1 MKSPLLIFILFFL
14 SILAYGQTTPD
25 FLNGNVSYISSQ
37 NVYVKFD
44 NTTGINV
51 GDTLYVIQNDSKIPA
66 VVVNNLSSIS
76 CVGKAIGSI
85 PLTVSTKIIAKKRE
99 EIKPVENLKTE
110 NNSTLPND
118 QAIHDAFNKQRKND
132 SKEKLDGRFT
142 INSYSDISRSY
153 PSNQRFR
160 YNLSLNESHIGN
172 SNLSAESYISFT
184 HRLGDSIKLN
194 NALKIYSL
202 ALKYD
207 FSKTASISFGRKVNL
222 NMANIG
228 AVDGLQYEQKIKN
241 FTFGALVGSRPDYT
255 DYSLNTS
262 LLQYGAF
269 LSHNYQNKTGNI
281 QTSVAFFNQMNNFKT
296 DRRFAYIQH
305 SNSLLNNVDLFCSFE
320 VDLYS
325 LVNNQPT
332 NTLNLT
338 STYISLRLKPSK
350 NFSMSLSYD
359 ARKNIYYYE
368 TFKNKID
375 SILDKE
381 TRQGFRIQTN
391 YRPLRNLIWGL
402 NAGYRFQPSDPAAT
416 INGYSYL
423 TYTQVPWIDASAT
436 INATALKTSYMSGT
450 IYGISL
456 SKDIFNGNLYT
467 ELQYR
472 IGNYQFTNSLIPL
485 PQNIAE
491 LSLTWRI
498 AKKTMLS
505 ADFEATLEKNDTS
518 GRFYLS
524 LSQRF

>member
-338 STYISLRLKPSK
+338 STYIS
-350 NFSMSLSYD
+350 
-359 ARKNIYYYE
+359 
-368 TFKNKID
+368 
-375 SILDKE
+375 
-381 TRQGFRIQTN
+381 
-391 YRPLRNLIWGL
+391 
-402 NAGYRFQPSDPAAT
+402 
-416 INGYSYL
+416 
-423 TYTQVPWIDASAT
+423 
-436 INATALKTSYMSGT
+436 
-450 IYGISL
+450 
-456 SKDIFNGNLYT
+456 
-467 ELQYR
+467 
-472 IGNYQFTNSLIPL
+472 
-485 PQNIAE
+485 
-491 LSLTWRI
+491 
-498 AKKTMLS
+498 
-505 ADFEATLEKNDTS
+505 
-518 GRFYLS
+518 
-524 LSQRF
+524 